1 MTKALFNLLLDKIVY
16 HGIGLAAARR
26 TQHDGRTE
34 GINYIDPT
42 VVPAFPVI
50 ETCRQIDRILAF
62 DKPRF
67 LHETLV
73 LVVENILHQIV
84 FQQAAHPQTTHQ
96 QADIARSNGKDI
108 QSRHRFKRQRQ
119 GQQPP
124 VQEKQHEP
132 DGKCCPDSP
141 PSDFLTLDTL
151 RTQTGQGKQKDGKQL
166 RVENGMEQPR
176 RAVEVQKDFVHHA
189 DVHAPQPDGFVAE
202 PVHVHDH

>member
-1 MTKALFNLLLDKIVY
+1 MRRQEYSYPVFLFSF
-16 HGIGLAAARR
+16 
-26 TQHDGRTE
+26 
-34 GINYIDPT
+34 NY
-42 VVPAFPVI
+42 I

-124 VQEKQHEP
+124 SLSQ
-132 DGKCCPDSP
+132 C
-141 PSDFLTLDTL
+141 FWL
-151 RTQTGQGKQKDGKQL
+151 
-166 RVENGMEQPR
+166 
-176 RAVEVQKDFVHHA
+176 
-189 DVHAPQPDGFVAE
+189 
-202 PVHVHDH
+202 